1 MTKIK
6 IFQTATLLDVVN
18 TVLFLT
24 FGYLLLEFVS
34 DFGFRIS
41 SLSGLG
47 FGVQGSK
54 VQGSG
59 FKGCIITP
67 GLHLGCIFTR
77 KASASSG
84 LFQNLELNRQLFGK
98 MSIFNEHFRSFNA
111 FFVLN
116 PEH

>member
-54 VQGSG
+54 VALSHLD
-59 FKGCIITP
+59 CIWDVY
-67 GLHLGCIFTR
+67 LR
-77 KASASSG
+77 EK
-84 LFQNLELNRQLFGK
+84 RQLLQAYSK
-98 MSIFNEHFRSFNA
+98 IWS
-111 FFVLN
+111 
-116 PEH
+116 